1 MAESM
6 NLVALDWVRGE
17 IEETL
22 NQTQEALEGYIENP
36 EDVTRLQFCVT
47 YLHQVVGTLKMIEAH
62 GASLLSEEM
71 ETLAV

>member
-6 NLVALDWVRGE
+6 KLVALDWVRGE

-22 NQTQEALEGYIENP
+22 NQTQEALEAYIENR

-47 YLHQVVGTLKMIEAH
+47 YLHQVV
-62 GASLLSEEM
+62 
-71 ETLAV
+71 